1 MKSKRSKKCDIPPW
15 VKREVWERDEHRCV
29 ICGSYR
35 AMPNSHY
42 IRRSQGGLGIAENIV
57 TMCLR
62 CHSMYD
68 QGIDRKAME
77 IFVENYLKSKYPD
90 WDREKLIYR
99 KWED

>member
-1 MKSKRSKKCDIPPW
+1 MKSRRSKACDIPPW
-15 VKREVWERDEHRCV
+15 VKRAVWERDNHCCI
-29 ICGSYR
+29 ICGSPM

-42 IRRSQGGLGIAENIV
+42 IRRSQGGLGIEENIV

-77 IFVENYLKSKYPD
+77 GYVRDYLKSKYPD
-90 WDREKLIYR
+90 WDEEKLIY
-99 KWED
+99 KKGM